1 MSVVVKLNHGLGNKL
16 FKLIHGLIFG
26 EEYNRK
32 VIIYNLLSKHEETD
46 EYKIFDF
53 YPKIKNL
60 ITIINAKEYD
70 IYSEKYKSL
79 MDEEICYA
87 KLDSD
92 PVVLKGYM
100 MIRHYLLNEQWRK
113 WILNIFTPIQLNKIS
128 DIEKP
133 SIGIHIRVGDYL
145 HSKKDNKSF
154 KVYNKL
160 FRLYF
165 PIYNPEYYLDI
176 IKKYPNHTIY
186 FFTDTGKN
194 FINNHIVPKITNQY
208 KFISNNALEDL
219 TLLSKCDILILSA
232 STFSYWAGYLSS
244 GEIYCPNYFLFTK
257 LRLQNWHIINA
268 DTYTTTDVSLYK

>member
-1 MSVVVKLNHGLGNKL
+1 MSVVVKLNHGLGNKM
-16 FKLIHGLIFG
+16 FKLIHVLIFG

-32 VIIYNLLSKHEETD
+32 VIIYNLLSKHEKID

-60 ITIINAKEYD
+60 ITIIDNKQYEV
-70 IYSEKYKSL
+70 YSEKYKSL

-87 KLDSD
+87 KLDSET
-92 PVVLKGYM
+92 VILKGYM
-100 MIRHYLLNEQWRK
+100 MIRHYLLNEEWRK

-128 DIEKP
+128 EIKKP

-145 HSKKDNKSF
+145 KFKDNKLA
-154 KVYNKL
+154 K
-160 FRLYF
+160 LYF
-165 PIYNPEYYLDI
+165 PIYKPEYYLDI

-194 FINNHIVPKITNQY
+194 FINNHIVPKIKNQY
-208 KFISNNALEDL
+208 KFISNTALEDL

-232 STFSYWAGYLSS
+232 STFSYWAGYLSY
-244 GEIYCPNYFLFTK
+244 GEIYCPNYFLFIK
-257 LRLQNWHIINA
+257 LRLQNWCIINA
-268 DTYTTTDVSLYK
+268 DTYTTTDYSIYK

>member
-32 VIIYNLLSKHEETD
+32 VIIYNLLSKHEQNE
-46 EYKIFDF
+46 EYKLFEF

-60 ITIINAKEYD
+60 IKLIDGKEYES
-70 IYSEKYKSL
+70 YSNKYSSL
-79 MDEEICYA
+79 MDEEMCFA
-87 KLDSD
+87 KLDTD
-92 PVVLKGYM
+92 TKILNGYM
-100 MIRHYLLNEQWRK
+100 MIKYYLLNEQWRK
-113 WILNIFTPIQLNKIS
+113 WILNILTPINVEKIS
-128 DIEKP
+128 EIDKL

-145 HSKKDNKSF
+145 NFKDNKLS
-154 KVYNKL
+154 N
-160 FRLYF
+160 LYF
-165 PIYNPEYYLDI
+165 PLYTPEYYIDI

-194 FINNHIVPKITNQY
+194 FINNNIVPKIKNQY
-208 KFISNNALEDL
+208 KFIRNNALEDL

-244 GEIYCPNYFLFTK
+244 GEIFCPNYFLYIK

-268 DTYTTTDVSLYK
+268 DTYITTDYSIYK

>member
-26 EEYNRK
+26 DQYNRK
-32 VIIYNLLSKHEETD
+32 VIVYNLLSKHEQNE
-46 EYKIFDF
+46 EYKLFDF
-53 YPKIKNL
+53 FPKIKNL
-60 ITIINAKEYD
+60 ITLIDNKEYES
-70 IYSEKYKSL
+70 YSNKYKSL
-79 MDEEICYA
+79 MDEQICYA

-92 PVVLKGYM
+92 PVLLDGYM

-113 WILNIFTPIQLNKIS
+113 WILNILTPINLEKNLEL
-128 DIEKP
+128 DKP

-145 HSKKDNKSF
+145 NFKDNKMS
-154 KVYNKL
+154 N
-160 FRLYF
+160 LYF
-165 PIYNPEYYLDI
+165 PLYTPEYYIDI

-194 FINNHIVPKITNQY
+194 FINNHIIPKIKNQY

-232 STFSYWAGYLSS
+232 STFSFWAGYLSS
-244 GEIYCPNYFLFTK
+244 GEIYCPNYFLYIK

-268 DTYTTTDVSLYK
+268 DTYTTTDYSIYK